1 MKRDKF
7 FYIAEKMY
15 VEQFITEEEIARRIG
30 VCDRTIRRWKALG
43 DWGIKRD
50 GFLKANTISKDAM
63 YALAHKM
70 LDDFHSDMDNN
81 RFIDP
86 SRMYMFTNL
95 MDEVLKK
102 RKQSYTKEEFLR
114 IVRQVV
120 DIDEEMDLDIS
131 EYDEKR
137 WFYLSF

>member
-7 FYIAEKMY
+7 FSIAEKMY

>member
-7 FYIAEKMY
+7 FDIAEKMY
-15 VEQFITEEEIARRIG
+15 VEQFITESEIAHRIG
-30 VCDRTIRRWKALG
+30 VSDRTIRRWKALG

-63 YALAHKM
+63 YALANKM
-70 LDDFHSDMDNN
+70 LDDFHRDMDNN

-102 RKQSYTKEEFLR
+102 RKQSYTKEKFLR
-114 IVRQVV
+114 IIKQVV
-120 DIDEEMDLDIS
+120 DMDKEMDLDFQNMMKKDGFI
-131 EYDEKR
+131 
-137 WFYLSF
+137 

>member
-7 FYIAEKMY
+7 FDIAEKMY

-63 YALAHKM
+63 YVLAKRM
-70 LDDFHSDMDNN
+70 IDDFLYETNN
-81 RFIDP
+81 NLFVDP
-86 SRMYMFTNL
+86 SRINIFINLTN
-95 MDEVLKK
+95 EVIKK
-102 RKQSYTKEEFLR
+102 ENKQSYSKEEFLK
-114 IVRQVV
+114 IAFQVF
-120 DIDEEMDLDIS
+120 DIDKEIDLDFQKMML
-131 EYDEKR
+131 ED
-137 WFYLSF
+137 WD

>member
-7 FYIAEKMY
+7 FDIAEKMY
-15 VEQFITEEEIARRIG
+15 VEQFITEAEIANRIG
-30 VCDRTIRRWKALG
+30 VSDRTIRRWKALG

-50 GFLKANTISKDAM
+50 GFLKANTISKDTM
-63 YALAHKM
+63 YSLALKM
-70 LDDFHSDMDNN
+70 LDDFYSDMDNN

-114 IVRQVV
+114 IIKQVV
-120 DIDEEMDLDIS
+120 DMDEEMDLDFQNMMKKDGFI
-131 EYDEKR
+131 
-137 WFYLSF
+137 

>member
-7 FYIAEKMY
+7 FDIAEKMY

-63 YALAHKM
+63 YA
-70 LDDFHSDMDNN
+70 
-81 RFIDP
+81 
-86 SRMYMFTNL
+86 
-95 MDEVLKK
+95 

-114 IVRQVV
+114 IIKQVV
-120 DIDEEMDLDIS
+120 DMDEEMDLDFQNMMKKDGFI
-131 EYDEKR
+131 
-137 WFYLSF
+137 